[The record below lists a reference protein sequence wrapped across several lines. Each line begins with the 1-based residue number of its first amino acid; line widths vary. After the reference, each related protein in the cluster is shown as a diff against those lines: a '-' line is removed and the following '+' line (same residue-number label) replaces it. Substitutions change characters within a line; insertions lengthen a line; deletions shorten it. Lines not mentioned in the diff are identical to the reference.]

1 MENEAKQMTLCDL
14 DSSFGKTSLEH
25 FHQQKEKISKQ
36 FLRKPQELLT
46 TTYLYLDLR
55 EGYGNL
61 LGAFWEV
68 NSPLLG
74 EFSMLNTGVSPND
87 AKESFLSQILEDDV
101 PPKYYLS
108 PKACQGILR
117 RAAARGKALP
127 EALRVAL
134 ENQCNV

>member
-1 MENEAKQMTLCDL
+1 MKMQNEAKQMTLCDL

-25 FHQQKEKISKQ
+25 SHLQKEKISKQ
-36 FLRKPQELLT
+36 CLKKPQELLT

-74 EFSMLNTGVSPND
+74 EFSMLNTGAVSYTH
-87 AKESFLSQILEDDV
+87 LT
-101 PPKYYLS
+101 
-108 PKACQGILR
+108 
-117 RAAARGKALP
+117 LP
-127 EALRVAL
+127 TKRIV
-134 ENQCNV
+134 